1 MPGYNLVRNA
11 KAFFTTKLTNGAVD
25 TTAHTAATTFEL
37 QITSGFTFSQG
48 TETQV
53 ITVSEAGTNV
63 ARSQRTFNTAL
74 APVDFSFSTYIRPK
88 GPSNAVNCE
97 EKVLWNALLSSEAID
112 ATGLTVT
119 ATAAQPVRAANAANA
134 TITFS
139 GIVNFQTAGI
149 FVGDVITLQGIAGT
163 DAAEWNMPATITG
176 FVGGAAVPVNGRIT
190 NATATGV
197 NFTYL
202 KAPSGASTTP
212 ASGGTAFKIFKGAF
226 VQNNGYS
233 LVHAGGSNKN
243 QLQTFGM
250 IIVIDDV
257 TYTID
262 NCVLDQASVEFGL
275 DGISM
280 ITWTGKGTKLTS
292 RAATVINPSGATLT
306 GGVAGNYL
314 AKVTNAQYITQ
325 KLSTLTLKST
335 LRGLGTSAVSY
346 AIPLTG
352 GSLAIAN
359 NVTYITPE
367 NLGVVNEPV
376 AYYTGTRAITGTLTA
391 YLKSGANNSGGLLEN
406 LLASSLPETKFLVQV
421 EIGGATSAT
430 RVELEMPAAMIQVPT
445 IDAQDVISTSIAF
458 TAQGFN
464 GTSSLAAT
472 VETANFDVDQANDL
486 FIRYYCNVA

>member
-25 TTAHTAATTFEL
+25 TTLHTASTTFEL
-37 QITSGFTFSQG
+37 QVTSGFTFSQG

-53 ITVSEAGTNV
+53 ITVSEAGSIV

-88 GPSNAVNCE
+88 GPSTAVNCE
-97 EKVLWNALLSSEAID
+97 EKVLWNALLSSDTID
-112 ATGLTVT
+112 TTGLSIT
-119 ATAAQPVRAANAANA
+119 AIASQPVRIANSANA
-134 TITFS
+134 TLTFT
-139 GIVNFQTAGI
+139 GVVNFQTAAI
-149 FVGDVITLQGIAGT
+149 FVGDVVTLQGITGA
-163 DAAEWNMPATITG
+163 DATEWNMPATITG
-176 FVGGAAVPVNGRIT
+176 FVGGATVPVNGRTT

-197 NFTYL
+197 TFTYL
-202 KAPSGASTTP
+202 KAPSGAGLTP
-212 ASGGTAFKIFKGAF
+212 TSGGTAFKMFKGAF

-233 LVHAGGSNKN
+233 LVHSGGSNKN
-243 QLQTFGM
+243 QLQQFGM
-250 IIVIDDV
+250 IIAIDDV

-280 ITWTGKGTKLTS
+280 VTWTGKGTKLTS
-292 RAATVINPSGATLT
+292 RAATVVNAGALT
-306 GGVAGNYL
+306 GGVSGNYL
-314 AKVTNAQYITQ
+314 QKVTDAQYITQ

-335 LRGLGTSAVSY
+335 IRGLGTSAVTY
-346 AIPLTG
+346 TIPLTG
-352 GSLAIAN
+352 GNLTIAN

-367 NLGVVNEPV
+367 NLGVVNAPV

-391 YLKSGANNSGGLLEN
+391 YLKSGTNNSGGLLATVLSAN
-406 LLASSLPETKFLVQV
+406 LPETKYLVQV
-421 EIGGATSAT
+421 EVGGGTSGT
-430 RVELEMPAAMIQVPT
+430 RVELEMPASMLQVPT

-458 TAQGFN
+458 TAQGFD
-464 GTSSLAAT
+464 GSSSLPAT
-472 VETANFDVDQANDL
+472 VELANFDVDQANDL